1 VAQAPTLYITCSDQ
15 HRNGKTFLARLL
27 VDYMM
32 LDGRDPFVIDTD
44 APDAP
49 LRAFFPGRTALAD
62 FSQISGQ
69 MKLFDTI
76 LASPGRDY
84 VIDLPVRHMEPFFK
98 AVAELDFFE
107 EAHRTGFRIM
117 VFYIVDR
124 STLSL
129 KAARAVQEFPGIDM
143 FVAVANEF
151 VGTSWPRDEGVL
163 VLPELPRTLA
173 IAISDRR
180 ISLRNF
186 VLGDRQNL
194 PESQINMLS
203 SFLAETLANLSN
215 IEPLFSLNQLSS

>member
-1 VAQAPTLYITCSDQ
+1 VAQAPTLYISCSDQ

-27 VDYMM
+27 VDYLM

-44 APDAP
+44 APDGP
-49 LRAFFPGRTALAD
+49 LRAYFPGRTALAD

-69 MKLFDTI
+69 MRLFDTI
-76 LASPGRDY
+76 MGAPGRDY

-98 AVAELDFFE
+98 AVAELDFFA
-107 EAHRTGFRIM
+107 EAHRAGFRVM

-124 STLSL
+124 APASL
-129 KAARAVQEFPGIDM
+129 KAARAIQEFPGIDM

-151 VGTSWPRDEGVL
+151 VGTSWPHEEGAL
-163 VLPELPRTLA
+163 VLPELPRQLA

-194 PESQINMLS
+194 PGSQTNMLS
-203 SFLAETLANLSN
+203 SFLAQTMANLAN
-215 IEPLFSLNQLSS
+215 IEPIFSLQQLSE

>member
-1 VAQAPTLYITCSDQ
+1 MAQAPTLYITCSDQ

-27 VDYMM
+27 VDYLM

-44 APDAP
+44 APDGP
-49 LRAFFPGRTALAD
+49 LRAYFPGRTALAD
-62 FSQISGQ
+62 FFQISGQ

-76 LASPGRDY
+76 LGAPGRDY

-107 EAHRTGFRIM
+107 EAHRAGFRIM

-124 STLSL
+124 SITSL
-129 KAARAVQEFPGIDM
+129 KAARTVQEFPGLDL
-143 FVAVANEF
+143 FVAVDNEF
-151 VGTSWPRDEGVL
+151 VGTSWPRDEGAL
-163 VLPELPRTLA
+163 VLPDLPRNLA

-180 ISLRNF
+180 ISLRSF

-194 PESQINMLS
+194 PEGQTHTLS
-203 SFLAETLANLSN
+203 SFLSRTFANLSN
-215 IEPLFSLNQLSS
+215 IEPIFSMKKLSS